1 MTLVLGAAWCAA
13 VAGIV
18 LGLATM
24 IVFRAPLPAMRV
36 ALELL
41 TAAGLLRLSVDSSWA
56 AIAVAAA
63 LILLRRMITRVL
75 VADFTSPRRAQH
87 SS

>member
-36 ALELL
+36 TLELL

>member
-75 VADFTSPRRAQH
+75 VADFTSPRRAQP